1 MELFDAY
8 KNKFLNA
15 FIILTERLLNGEKI
29 KKYNF
34 LNTFYQLANDD
45 TYQGEV
51 LSNKV
56 TNGKNEFFV
65 VDNDGYMTLNEN
77 FEASNKNITLRLF
90 TESERLWL
98 KEALNSKIS
107 NIFFKYSE
115 LNEFG
120 ADRNLLWYSFI
131 DDKNIKPN
139 YKQNLKKNMKILLE
153 AINSKSKIKYTYKGS
168 EKREY
173 ESLPVKIEYDN
184 RKQRFYAILW
194 NGSRMIKSILSKMI
208 DIEITDKYNDEDYSV
223 SEFMK
228 KRRNKEPVVFYVSD
242 KRNHNA
248 INRAI
253 ETFCIYEHTI
263 EEQEDNTI
271 KCTINYYDIDS
282 DLLFDDILSFGADIQ
297 VISPQNAID
306 KIKHRLEGI

>member
-56 TNGKNEFFV
+56 TSGKNEFFV

-77 FEASNKNITLRLF
+77 FEVPNKNITLRLF

-120 ADRNLLWYSFI
+120 ADKNLLWYSFI

-153 AINSKSKIKYTYKGS
+153 AINSKSKIRYMYKGS
-168 EKREY
+168 EKKEY

-184 RKQRFYAILW
+184 KKQRFYAILW

-208 DIEITDKYNDEDYSV
+208 DIEIIDKYDEEDYSV

-228 KRRNKEPVVFYVSD
+228 KRINKEPVVFYVSD
-242 KRNHNA
+242 TRNHNA

-253 ETFCIYEHTI
+253 ESFCIYEHTI

-297 VISPQNAID
+297 VISPQNVID

>member
-56 TNGKNEFFV
+56 TSGKNEFFV
-65 VDNDGYMTLNEN
+65 VDSDGYMTLDEN
-77 FEASNKNITLRLF
+77 FKVPYKNITLRLF

-115 LNEFG
+115 LNEFV
-120 ADRNLLWYSFI
+120 ADRDFLWYSFI
-131 DDKNIKPN
+131 DDKNIKSN

-153 AINSKSKIKYTYKGS
+153 AINSKSKIRYTYKGS

-208 DIEITDKYNDEDYSV
+208 NIEIIDKYDEEDYSV

-228 KRRNKEPVVFYVSD
+228 KKRNKEPVVFYVSD

-282 DLLFDDILSFGADIQ
+282 DLLFEDILSFGADIQ
-297 VISPQNAID
+297 VISPQNVID

>member
-29 KKYNF
+29 EDFNSD
-34 LNTFYQLANDD
+34 FYDLANADEN
-45 TYQGEV
+45 QGKILFE
-51 LSNKV
+51 KV
-56 TNGKNEFFV
+56 FYEGKNGFFAK
-65 VDNDGYMTLNEN
+65 N

-297 VISPQNAID
+297 VISPQNVID

>member
-29 KKYNF
+29 EDFNSD
-34 LNTFYQLANDD
+34 FYDLANADEN
-45 TYQGEV
+45 QGKILFE
-51 LSNKV
+51 KV
-56 TNGKNEFFV
+56 FYEGKNGFFAK
-65 VDNDGYMTLNEN
+65 N

-98 KEALNSKIS
+98 KEAFNSKIS

-120 ADRNLLWYSFI
+120 ADKNLLWYSFI

-153 AINSKSKIKYTYKGS
+153 AINSKSKIRYMYKGS

-297 VISPQNAID
+297 VISPQNVID

>member
-29 KKYNF
+29 EKYNF

-56 TNGKNEFFV
+56 TSGKNEFFV
-65 VDNDGYMTLNEN
+65 VDSDGYMTLDEK
-77 FEASNKNITLRLF
+77 FKVPYKNITLRLF

-107 NIFFKYSE
+107 NIFFNYSE
-115 LNEFG
+115 HNEFDAERG
-120 ADRNLLWYSFI
+120 LLWYSFI
-131 DDKNIKPN
+131 DDKNIKSN
-139 YKQNLKKNMKILLE
+139 YNQNLKKNMKVLLE
-153 AINSKSKIKYTYKGS
+153 AINSRKKIKYTYK
-168 EKREY
+168 KTKKLEY
-173 ESLPVKIEYDN
+173 ECLPVKIEYDN

-194 NGSRMIKSILSKMI
+194 NGSRMIKSILSNMI
-208 DIEITDKYNDEDYSV
+208 NVEITDKYDDENYSV
-223 SEFMK
+223 SEIMK
-228 KRRNKEPVVFYVSD
+228 KRKNKEPVVFYVSD

-253 ETFCIYEHTI
+253 ETFCIYEHII
-263 EEQEDNTI
+263 EEQEDSTI

-282 DLLFDDILSFGADIQ
+282 DLLLDDILSFGADIK
-297 VISPQNAID
+297 VVSPQNVVE
-306 KIKHRLEGI
+306 KIKIRLEGI